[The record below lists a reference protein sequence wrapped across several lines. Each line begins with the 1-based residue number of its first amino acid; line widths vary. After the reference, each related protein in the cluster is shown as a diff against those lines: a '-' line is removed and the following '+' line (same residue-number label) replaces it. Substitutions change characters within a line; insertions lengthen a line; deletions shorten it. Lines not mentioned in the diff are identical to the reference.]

1 LFTFIFYLAY
11 HVSDDWLQG
20 CYVCI
25 VTGYCE
31 GGDMWVFLFGCAI
44 LVATVDFLFTLFCLA
59 VSFLVG
65 LNWWRKQM
73 GHTSQRRLLV
83 ITDFLY
89 SLFPFVSCFG
99 LTILKCVLTVL
110 NNHQKLLRWFAQLA
124 LAVDYLHSNYVL
136 HRDLKVSE
144 K

>member
-1 LFTFIFYLAY
+1 
-11 HVSDDWLQG
+11 
-20 CYVCI
+20 
-25 VTGYCE
+25 
-31 GGDMWVFLFGCAI
+31 
-44 LVATVDFLFTLFCLA
+44 
-59 VSFLVG
+59 
-65 LNWWRKQM
+65 M

-99 LTILKCVLTVL
+99 LTIFKSVLTVL

-124 LAVDYLHSNYVL
+124 LAVGYLHSNYVL

-144 K
+144 EIIMMLSFGSSSRQYNVFLSFLQCSNIFLTKDHDIRLGQSPIKSNNSYILFHLYSAQWFMPEIKYLLFACR